1 MNRRMRTRRSRRNR
15 RRTNRRGGKWS
26 LSNFGTNTYYA
37 AMSAAKRIG
46 LKPTRTDEY
55 KKDIAQAEKIEQL
68 KRDLSAGKNDHD
80 FKMFKI
86 TNNLENN
93 NNLALSRYMVHL
105 KLTGKI

>member
-1 MNRRMRTRRSRRNR
+1 
-15 RRTNRRGGKWS
+15 
-26 LSNFGTNTYYA
+26 
-37 AMSAAKRIG
+37 MSAAKRIG

-68 KRDLSAGKNDHD
+68 KRDLSEGNDQD
-80 FKMFKI
+80 FQMFKI

-93 NNLALSRYMVHL
+93 NDLALSRYIVHL